1 MNCITGIS
9 SSNLYWTL
17 TNPYVSKFR
26 YDCAI
31 RLDTLLPHKYT
42 GYDDRS
48 SLITLSS
55 ASKYLVSKTGGLVPY
70 GFAYESEN
78 DDYVMYN
85 NDNALPLGFTYDKA
99 VNKNEWEG
107 LSAVDKQKAMLQAVV
122 IDRSGKDTREALP
135 DRVSVKDLSYDSQ
148 IKDYTMNYDAKEVQC
163 MDNTFA
169 VTKAGARVTFNFTGS
184 GAGETYFNINGLDYE
199 GAAQF
204 QLYFGKRKFDPLD
217 LYSKAD
223 WKELSHNEKKKI
235 FKNFIYWTQST
246 SSVKLGITTDTGVT
260 KSMNY
265 FTSDYS
271 YYSNQHDFSVNMG
284 YSEENVTSVTVTFQK
299 IGVYSYDDIQIVCQP
314 MDSYTDEI
322 NTLKENVLTDVELGN
337 NKVTGQITLERNKY
351 LCLTIPYSK
360 GWKVYVD
367 GERQKLYNAN
377 GQYMAVYLTGG
388 THNVT
393 LKYSTPLLKEGAL
406 VSLAG
411 VAIFAMQ
418 LVINKRKKR
427 E

>member
-1 MNCITGIS
+1 
-9 SSNLYWTL
+9 
-17 TNPYVSKFR
+17 
-26 YDCAI
+26 
-31 RLDTLLPHKYT
+31 
-42 GYDDRS
+42 
-48 SLITLSS
+48 
-55 ASKYLVSKTGGLVPY
+55 
-70 GFAYESEN
+70 
-78 DDYVMYN
+78 
-85 NDNALPLGFTYDKA
+85 
-99 VNKNEWEG
+99 
-107 LSAVDKQKAMLQAVV
+107 
-122 IDRSGKDTREALP
+122 
-135 DRVSVKDLSYDSQ
+135 
-148 IKDYTMNYDAKEVQC
+148 MNYDAKEVQC
-163 MDNTFA
+163 TDNTFA

-204 QLYFGKRKFDPLD
+204 QLYFGKKKFDPLD
-217 LYSKAD
+217 LYSKSD

-314 MDSYTDEI
+314 MDSHTDEI

-337 NKVTGQITLERNKY
+337 NKVTGQITLDRNKY

-377 GQYMAVYLTGG
+377 GQYMAVYLTSG

-411 VAIFAMQ
+411 VVIFAMQ

>member
-1 MNCITGIS
+1 M
-9 SSNLYWTL
+9 
-17 TNPYVSKFR
+17 
-26 YDCAI
+26 
-31 RLDTLLPHKYT
+31 
-42 GYDDRS
+42 
-48 SLITLSS
+48 
-55 ASKYLVSKTGGLVPY
+55 
-70 GFAYESEN
+70 
-78 DDYVMYN
+78 
-85 NDNALPLGFTYDKA
+85 
-99 VNKNEWEG
+99 
-107 LSAVDKQKAMLQAVV
+107 
-122 IDRSGKDTREALP
+122 
-135 DRVSVKDLSYDSQ
+135 
-148 IKDYTMNYDAKEVQC
+148 KE
-163 MDNTFA
+163 
-169 VTKAGARVTFNFTGS
+169 
-184 GAGETYFNINGLDYE
+184 
-199 GAAQF
+199 
-204 QLYFGKRKFDPLD
+204 
-217 LYSKAD
+217 
-223 WKELSHNEKKKI
+223 KI

-284 YSEENVTSVTVTFQK
+284 YSEENITSVTVTFQK

-337 NKVTGQITLERNKY
+337 NKVTGQITLDRNKY

-377 GQYMAVYLTGG
+377 GQYMAVYLTSG

-411 VAIFAMQ
+411 VVIFAMQ
-418 LVINKRKKR
+418 LVINNRKKR